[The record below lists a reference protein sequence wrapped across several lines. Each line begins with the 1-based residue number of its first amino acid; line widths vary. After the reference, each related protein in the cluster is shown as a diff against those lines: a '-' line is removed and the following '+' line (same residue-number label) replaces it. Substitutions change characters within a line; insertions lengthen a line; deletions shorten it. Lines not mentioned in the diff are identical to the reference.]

1 MKTSLCLPLIVGSV
15 GVMVMTPQ
23 VVSSNTGFFW
33 FFLKEKSSL
42 ISLIENQQ
50 NKNDLYLH
58 ILPVSMFPEVV
69 LKASSSFS

>member
-1 MKTSLCLPLIVGSV
+1 
-15 GVMVMTPQ
+15 MVMTPQ